1 MFEKS
6 RRKIV
11 VAIMSVLAF
20 LFLGTLTVI
29 YSASYLEVSRSNYE
43 MLARHAQMYS
53 LNEMVRKDSFETVP
67 PAVLGPEPKENIQ
80 PEPSMKLRLSTFY
93 SVAVSKSGEVLAVDT
108 ADNGLF
114 TESQLEMYAMD
125 VITEAKSRGVLHDLI
140 YLIVDKPGYTLVAFM
155 DNRMLQESMNTLF
168 RYTLIFGSIVIL
180 ALFFVAIYLA
190 KRIVQPLEESY
201 RKQKQF
207 ISDAGHELKTPIA
220 IVNTNAEML
229 WREIGENPW
238 LSNIQYENERMRL
251 LVLQLLELAKTESVR
266 PQMERLDIS
275 RLILGELLPFESVAY
290 EKGLSVQAD
299 IQPNLVLMGNSVQLR
314 QLTAILV
321 DNAIRHSENG
331 EFVRVI
337 LKEKRNKIWLS
348 VANAGKPICEEQM
361 EHLFDRF
368 YRLDEARNGEDKH
381 YGLGLAIAKA
391 IVVSHKGKIEVNCR
405 DGMVEFCICLDK
417 A

>member
-11 VAIMSVLAF
+11 IAIMSVLVF

-29 YSASYLEVSRSNYE
+29 YTASYLEVSRSNYE

-53 LNEMVRKDSFETVP
+53 LNEMLKKDSFEAVP
-67 PAVLGPEPKENIQ
+67 PELLGPEPKENVQ

-93 SVAVSKSGEVLAVDT
+93 SVAVSKSGKVLAIDT

-114 TESQLEMYAMD
+114 TEAQLETYAMEVLSED
-125 VITEAKSRGVLHDLI
+125 KSRGTLDELV
-140 YLIVDKPGYTLVAFM
+140 YLVQDKPGYTLVAFM
-155 DNRMLQESMNTLF
+155 DNRMMQESMSTLF
-168 RYTLIFGSIVIL
+168 RYTLIFGSVVIL

-201 RKQKQF
+201 QKQKQF
-207 ISDAGHELKTPIA
+207 VSDAGHELKTPIA
-220 IVNTNAEML
+220 IVNANAEML

-251 LVLQLLELAKTESVR
+251 LVLQLLELARTETVK
-266 PQMERLDIS
+266 PQMEYLDIS

-290 EKGLSVQAD
+290 EKGISVQTD
-299 IQPNLVLMGNSVQLR
+299 IQPNLVLMGNGVQLR
-314 QLTAILV
+314 QLTSILM

-331 EFVRVI
+331 KMVRVI

-348 VANAGKPICEEQM
+348 VANAGRPIGEEQM
-361 EHLFDRF
+361 AHLFDRF

-391 IVVSHKGKIEVNCR
+391 IVVSHKGRIEVNCR
-405 DGMVEFCICLDK
+405 DGWIEFAICFDK